1 MTADPGNP
9 DTDPRAATAGVA
21 SRRVADE
28 LQPPKRSAPP
38 RPVLVEVASA
48 FLIIGGAINLLL
60 SIEVLIRLA
69 QAGTGIGELTVIA
82 IALATLTLALGL
94 AVRYARGWLVTVNV
108 IAVIG
113 FVELISQTPVG
124 LLFGIV
130 DVLVVLALVRE
141 RPWFE
146 ASARARAEALATSA
160 RR

>member
-1 MTADPGNP
+1 MTSDPGGGP
-9 DTDPRAATAGVA
+9 RRAGWRAAGP
-21 SRRVADE
+21 RVADDP
-28 LQPPKRSAPP
+28 QPPKHTAPP

-48 FLIIGGAINLLL
+48 IMIVGGALNLLL
-60 SIEVLIRLA
+60 SVEVLVRLA
-69 QAGTGIGELTVIA
+69 QEGTGIGELTVIT

-108 IAVIG
+108 VAVIG
-113 FVELISQTPVG
+113 FVELLSQTPVG
-124 LLFGIV
+124 LLFGIL

-146 ASARARAEALATSA
+146 ASALARAEAPASAA